1 MSESCVCFSSTA
13 ELNTRL
19 RFTEAAPKPVRD
31 ALKAP
36 SEDVWVQRLFLI
48 HSWAQHEA
56 QIHPTAPK
64 PVRDALKAPS
74 EDVWVLR
81 LFLIHSRAQHEAQ
94 TRRSSP

>member
-13 ELNTRL
+13 ERNTRL
-19 RFTEAAPKPVRD
+19 RFTEA
-31 ALKAP
+31 
-36 SEDVWVQRLFLI
+36 
-48 HSWAQHEA
+48 
-56 QIHPTAPK
+56 APK

-94 TRRSSP
+94 IHRSSP